1 MINAD
6 DYYGKE
12 AYREAYACLMEQGRA
27 QDGKLRACM
36 VGFVLGN
43 TLSDNGGV
51 TRGVCRVDE
60 EHRLLRIRETHDIQR
75 TSDGTDIKSEEGD
88 EGLCL
93 DSVVSMNMWGLT
105 PAFFDVLE
113 EGFEEFFG
121 AAGDDCTKAEFLLPT
136 FIGELLVQ
144 DRIEVRVLY
153 SNDKWFGV
161 TYKEDKETVVQ
172 AVRELIA
179 SGMYP
184 DSGTL

>member
-1 MINAD
+1 
-6 DYYGKE
+6 
-12 AYREAYACLMEQGRA
+12 
-27 QDGKLRACM
+27 M

-60 EHRLLRIRETHDIQR
+60 EHRLLRIKETHDIQR

-88 EGLCL
+88 EELCL

-113 EGFEEFFG
+113 EGFEKFFA